1 MGGGKRLFRL
11 FYQTTSL
18 KTLTVLINLDY
29 SKSEKCSGGQL
40 NLSKIRITGLT
51 APNAVGDKLPMFVT
65 GKTKKP
71 KVLQEGEVLPCRYRN
86 QRKSWMDGVLFEK
99 WDREMDKKFISDGRK
114 VALMIGHCPAFP
126 QNWEL
131 KIDQFVFL
139 PIKHKLSQWT
149 RTWLAHW
156 KHSTIRILLRRKK
169 PPKNLIATR
178 NANNSC
184 NLGCSNDK
192 NCCEFFS
199 KGWNIEL
206 NPKSHHS

>member
-1 MGGGKRLFRL
+1 MGGEKRLFRL

-169 PPKNLIATR
+169 PSQKF
-178 NANNSC
+178 
-184 NLGCSNDK
+184 
-192 NCCEFFS
+192 NCY
-199 KGWNIEL
+199 
-206 NPKSHHS
+206 